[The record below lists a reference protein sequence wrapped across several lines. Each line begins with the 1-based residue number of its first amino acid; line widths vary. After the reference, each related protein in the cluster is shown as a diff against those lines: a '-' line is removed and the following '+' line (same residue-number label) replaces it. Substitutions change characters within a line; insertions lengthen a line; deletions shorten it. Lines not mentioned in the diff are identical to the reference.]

1 MIDEVNDY
9 CVSLIGAM
17 LSGMREAG
25 RIADLFTGC
34 PYALPQN
41 NVILI
46 DDDDDDDEDI
56 QISNEG
62 GRREKETIPM
72 VAEESSGSGRGD
84 DIGKEITLLMLD

>member
-1 MIDEVNDY
+1 MCNDILF
-9 CVSLIGAM
+9 SLIGAM

-46 DDDDDDDEDI
+46 DDDDDEDI
-56 QISNEG
+56 QISNER
-62 GRREKETIPM
+62 GRREKETM

-84 DIGKEITLLMLD
+84 DIGIITLIIGI